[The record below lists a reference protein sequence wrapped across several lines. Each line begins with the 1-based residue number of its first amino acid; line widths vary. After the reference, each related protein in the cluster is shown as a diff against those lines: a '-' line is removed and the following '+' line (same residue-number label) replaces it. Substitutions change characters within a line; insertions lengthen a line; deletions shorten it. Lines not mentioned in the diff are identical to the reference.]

1 MCPSSPA
8 ASSDIE
14 PPPPDESGEPE
25 IDPDSPP
32 SSPAHYDAPAG
43 QRSSHPRKKKP
54 GHIPRP
60 PNAFMILRSHLW
72 NKERI
77 KSSVERDHRQI
88 SRIAGNLWNSLSDAE
103 RAPYHDLA
111 EDAKKEH
118 AKKYTQYKYSPIYR
132 RDKPVK
138 RKPKQDYTEK
148 VLRCHEVAQLIQ
160 RGFEG
165 DDLKNELDRRAAK
178 VEDRPSGSSEYVP
191 ATRHRLPRS
200 PAKRSSSKARPR
212 RERRGRVKDDEVYL
226 PAERHHPVVQ
236 SPVVKQEAFASRTA
250 ADPPYALQTGPTRTL
265 RTQTPAKALRRR
277 HDRRERR
284 ARARAA
290 PRRAVRA
297 ARVPLLCPPARSSA
311 RACTCIISS
320 VISRPRAGA
329 GAGAGPVRR
338 RPDVVL
344 RETERRGRAPR
355 ARAVLV
361 VRARARAQA
370 AVRGARAA
378 RARAEAGGGGA
389 AG

>member
-1 MCPSSPA
+1 MYPTSPA
-8 ASSDIE
+8 TSPDIE
-14 PPPPDESGEPE
+14 LPPPDESGEPE

-32 SSPAHYDAPAG
+32 SSPAHFDTPAG
-43 QRSSHPRKKKP
+43 QRSSHSRKKKP

-60 PNAFMILRSHLW
+60 PNAFMIFRSHLW
-72 NKERI
+72 NKEKI

-118 AKKYTQYKYSPIYR
+118 ARKYPQYKYSPIYR

-191 ATRHRLPRS
+191 ATRHRPARS

-212 RERRGRVKDDEVYL
+212 RERRDRVKDDDEYL

-236 SPVVKQEAFASRTA
+236 SPVVKQEAS
-250 ADPPYALQTGPTRTL
+250 TL
-265 RTQTPAKALRRR
+265 R
-277 HDRRERR
+277 
-284 ARARAA
+284 
-290 PRRAVRA
+290 
-297 ARVPLLCPPARSSA
+297 
-311 RACTCIISS
+311 
-320 VISRPRAGA
+320 
-329 GAGAGPVRR
+329 
-338 RPDVVL
+338 
-344 RETERRGRAPR
+344 
-355 ARAVLV
+355 
-361 VRARARAQA
+361 
-370 AVRGARAA
+370 
-378 RARAEAGGGGA
+378 
-389 AG
+389 